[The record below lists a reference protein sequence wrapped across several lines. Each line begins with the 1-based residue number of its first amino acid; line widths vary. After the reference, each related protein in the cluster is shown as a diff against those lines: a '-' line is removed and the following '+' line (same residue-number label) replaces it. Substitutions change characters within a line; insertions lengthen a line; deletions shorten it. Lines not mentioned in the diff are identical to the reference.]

1 QFRYSGIL
9 VLACRDPQWSAYR
22 HSATVIPVLTRICM
36 FIDWLTVSQVF
47 DFDLPVISD
56 TAFLAVDTATHEI
69 LSTSYRA
76 TKYEGSYSSTLK
88 IKISGRKITV
98 DGNPSRINRHDNLF
112 GFETVSECIS
122 VFNSVMSNLGLPSFT
137 RCTRVEIRDGE
148 SGGKA
153 GHLWSDGCVIHRI
166 DLTTNVAVGSGNE
179 MSYIRALATQRIG
192 HSIGFLYPNGQTTD
206 WTTSGH
212 GKGAR
217 LQYRKVYNK
226 AFDLINKHLP
236 KVKLVCGET
245 SEEFKY
251 AQGLYDYCV
260 SQGIVRFEQELKD
273 EFLKKKGLSF
283 WGLFDEGIYSQLHRE
298 FLDIDQRL
306 KVTKMDQASIAQQLL
321 LENVVDTP
329 RQANTTAY
337 YASLWMND
345 QELVLSQRSFETH
358 AARLNRIGINIR
370 NVCDIRSFSTVF
382 IREMKEI
389 TPAKNIQPPS
399 FYKRASHLRSV
410 A

>member
-1 QFRYSGIL
+1 
-9 VLACRDPQWSAYR
+9 
-22 HSATVIPVLTRICM
+22 M

-69 LSTSYRA
+69 LSTSYRS

-88 IKISGRKITV
+88 IKINGRKITV
-98 DGNPSRINRHDNLF
+98 DGNPSRINREDNLF
-112 GFETVSECIS
+112 GFETVAECIS
-122 VFNSVMSNLGLPSFT
+122 VYNGVLLALGLPAFT
-137 RCTRVEIRDGE
+137 RCTRIEIRDGQ

-153 GHLWSDGCVIHRI
+153 GDVWTDGCCIHRI
-166 DLTTNVAVGSGNE
+166 DLTTNVAVGAGNE
-179 MSYIRALATQRIG
+179 MSYVRALATQRIG
-192 HSIGFLYPNGQTTD
+192 HSVGFLYPNGMTVD

-217 LQYRKVYNK
+217 LQYRKAYVKYH
-226 AFDLINKHLP
+226 DLITKHLP
-236 KVKLVCGET
+236 KVMAKFGE
-245 SEEFKY
+245 SSDEYRY
-251 AQGLYDYCV
+251 AQRLYDYCKEE
-260 SQGIVRFEQELKD
+260 GIVRFEQELKD

-283 WGLFDEGIYSQLHRE
+283 WGLFDEGTYSQLHRE

-321 LENVVDTP
+321 LEKIVDTP

-337 YASLWMND
+337 YAYLWMNQ
-345 QELVLSQRSFETH
+345 QELIMSQRSFETH

-370 NVCDIRSFSTVF
+370 NVCDIKSFSGVF
-382 IREMKEI
+382 IREMREI
-389 TPAKNIQPPS
+389 NPSKSVEPPR
-399 FYKRASHLRSV
+399 FYRKATHLRAV

>member
-1 QFRYSGIL
+1 
-9 VLACRDPQWSAYR
+9 
-22 HSATVIPVLTRICM
+22 
-36 FIDWLTVSQVF
+36 
-47 DFDLPVISD
+47 
-56 TAFLAVDTATHEI
+56 
-69 LSTSYRA
+69 
-76 TKYEGSYSSTLK
+76 
-88 IKISGRKITV
+88 
-98 DGNPSRINRHDNLF
+98 
-112 GFETVSECIS
+112 
-122 VFNSVMSNLGLPSFT
+122 
-137 RCTRVEIRDGE
+137 
-148 SGGKA
+148 
-153 GHLWSDGCVIHRI
+153 
-166 DLTTNVAVGSGNE
+166 
-179 MSYIRALATQRIG
+179 
-192 HSIGFLYPNGQTTD
+192 
-206 WTTSGH
+206 
-212 GKGAR
+212 
-217 LQYRKVYNK
+217 
-226 AFDLINKHLP
+226 
-236 KVKLVCGET
+236 
-245 SEEFKY
+245 
-251 AQGLYDYCV
+251 YDYCV
-260 SQGIVRFEQELKD
+260 SQGIVRCEQELKD

>member
-1 QFRYSGIL
+1 
-9 VLACRDPQWSAYR
+9 
-22 HSATVIPVLTRICM
+22 M

-112 GFETVSECIS
+112 GFETISECIS
-122 VFNSVMSNLGLPSFT
+122 VLNGVLSNLGLPAFT

-179 MSYIRALATQRIG
+179 MAYIRSLATQRIG
-192 HSIGFLYPNGQTTD
+192 HSIGFLYPNGQTVD

-226 AFDLINKHLP
+226 SFELLDKHLP
-236 KVKLVCGET
+236 KVKRIFGDSSDEL
-245 SEEFKY
+245 KY
-251 AQGLYDYCV
+251 AQSLYDYCV
-260 SQGIVRFEQELKD
+260 DEGIVRFEQELKD

-283 WGLFDEGIYSQLHRE
+283 WGLFDEGVLSQLHRE

-321 LENVVDTP
+321 LENIVDTP
-329 RQANTTAY
+329 RKANNTAY
-337 YASLWMND
+337 YAYLWMQG
-345 QELVLSQRSFETH
+345 QELVMSQRSFETH

-370 NVCDIRSFSTVF
+370 NVCDIRSFSAVF

-389 TPAKNIQPPS
+389 SPSKQVQPPS
-399 FYKRASHLRSV
+399 FYRRANHLRAV